1 MIKILG
7 DINLPVSDS
16 LFFFLYKVFTGSN
29 KSPFFDLHDF
39 SGSVQPPFIGLQE
52 LTGRNKSPFLDF
64 QNIYKVKSVF
74 LFQHIGFYRVELVSF
89 FSLYR
94 LFTG

>member
-1 MIKILG
+1 MIKHLG
-7 DINLPVSDS
+7 DINLRGIRFI
-16 LFFFLYKVFTGSN
+16 LFFFLLYKVFTGSN

-64 QNIYKVKSVF
+64 QNIYKVKSVL
-74 LFQHIGFYRVELVSF
+74 LFQHIGFYRVTGIGLA
-89 FSLYR
+89 
-94 LFTG
+94 LFTL